1 MKRRIALIALCV
13 ALALSLSM
21 AFACAADKVNFTVD
35 GKQISASETLELGDL
50 YVVPDVSAERKG
62 EKLEVEVKAFD
73 SAGEAV
79 KLVNGKFKV
88 TDLGGYRIEFS
99 AGGETFTLTL
109 VVRDTKAPVF
119 SVKGTEG
126 SVVLFGTEV
135 EIPECTVSDES
146 GSDLEVVVTVKDA
159 DGETV
164 TVTDGKFTA
173 NKLGRYTVTYSA
185 TDASGNEGKKD
196 FTLLCKNAVMLNA
209 FESED
214 DLGTVVGL
222 NATKEVVS
230 ENTMNGNGIKITMP
244 DKIDNPDLAWIRI
257 CVPIKTAD
265 GGYMSWEDLKEFES
279 VQIYI
284 YSSVANEFGLSLRVD
299 PIEVGKNVLMFNMS
313 EIEAF
318 RKTASTQYSEDENGF
333 YFNLRYPT
341 PGSYYILDSFIGIYA
356 DDYVAPIRIK
366 GEDGKTLPEKTN
378 ADYGTEYEFPAA
390 IATRDGRNIELTVKA
405 YDSQNNEV
413 TVENG
418 RINVTDLNG
427 YKIVYSAE
435 DGGVRAEETVIVEV
449 NDTRIPIITVNERN
463 GALVMKGEKIT
474 VPSSSVRIITGE
486 ELTASVK
493 ITGPD
498 GNEVVVTDGAFVAS
512 EVGEYKLVYTALSA
526 TGNSGEEEI
535 TLVCKD
541 GVRLNAFEDVSDF
554 TWSHGSPN
562 VTVTEENAQ
571 SGKGVKVEFA
581 GSGSW
586 GRICLPLKNKDGSYI
601 SYEDLLEFEYV
612 ELYVW
617 LSSDNRLG
625 TTIEVESYS
634 AGRNT
639 VRITRQQIIDGYAA
653 DSAQYSSDANGFYLN
668 IGDYSSST
676 VIVLDDFIGY
686 YPENYIERAK
696 WSLAGYENI
705 PENISAE
712 DNKEF
717 TVPAMTASRGGSA
730 IEVTLKVYDSV
741 NDDVSL
747 TDGKFVPSDLNG
759 YTLVWSVD
767 GGRAEEV
774 RVTLNVID
782 TAVPSITVNEHDGA
796 VIIKGEAT
804 AIPAAEGT
812 FKENT
817 LQVGVSVTDPDGESV
832 TLGEN
837 AFTPKKTGTYTL
849 VFTATADNG
858 KKAEKT
864 ITLKCKDVVRLN
876 AFESAA
882 DVGWVSCGGTK
893 NVVYE
898 NAQTGNGLL
907 LTCENAVNWSRICV
921 PLKMNG
927 TFITYEQLLQFDY
940 VELYLYLEAANE
952 IGLTHEVYPVT
963 AGANVLRFTK
973 AQIQAGYSA
982 DANQYSANEN
992 GFYINVKT
1000 VTAGMKII
1008 FDDFVGHYPEGKPSD
1023 GSVILNSFNSASSV
1037 GWTPFSKELTV
1048 VDADAT
1054 HRAGLKMAIG
1064 SEAAWARICIPCTDE
1079 TGAFLTWEQVNSYE
1093 KIVLNVYSSYA
1104 TRLVLISGDCGIDL
1118 VAGENAFTFTKEQ
1131 LAALYA
1137 ANPDQYAPNE
1147 NGLYFTIQAAVP
1159 GEYLIFESLKGY
1171 NE

>member
-13 ALALSLSM
+13 ALALSLCM
-21 AFACAADKVNFTVD
+21 AFACTAGKVNFTVD
-35 GKQISASETLELGDL
+35 GKEISASETLELGDL
-50 YVVPDVSAERKG
+50 YVIPEVSAERKG

-73 SAGEAV
+73 SAGETV

-109 VVRDTKAPVF
+109 TVKDTKAPVF

-126 SVVLFGTEV
+126 SVILFGTEV
-135 EIPECTVSDES
+135 EIPECTASDES
-146 GSDLEVVVTVKDA
+146 GSDLEVIVGVKDA
-159 DGETV
+159 DGEIV
-164 TVTDGKFTA
+164 AVKDGKFTA
-173 NKLGRYTVTYSA
+173 SKLGRYTVTYSA

-209 FESED
+209 FENEE

-222 NATKEVVS
+222 NYKKEVVS

-244 DKIDNPDLAWIRI
+244 DKLDNPDLAWIRI
-257 CVPIKTAD
+257 CVPIKTSD

-318 RKTASTQYSEDENGF
+318 RKTAPTQYSEDENGF

-341 PGSYYILDSFIGIYA
+341 AGSYYILDSFIGIYA
-356 DDYVAPIRIK
+356 DDYVAPIKIK
-366 GEDGKTLPEKTN
+366 GEDGKKLPEKTT
-378 ADYGTEYEFPAA
+378 ADYGAEYELPAA

-405 YDSQNNEV
+405 YDSRNNEV
-413 TVENG
+413 SVENG
-418 RINVTDLNG
+418 RINVTDIDG

-435 DGGVRAEETVIVEV
+435 DGGVRAEETITVEV

-463 GALVMKGEKIT
+463 GALVMKGETVT

-486 ELTASVK
+486 DLTASVK
-493 ITGPD
+493 IIGPD
-498 GNEVVVTDGAFVAS
+498 GGEVAAKDGTFVADK
-512 EVGEYKLVYTALSA
+512 VGEYKLVYTALSE
-526 TGNSGEEEI
+526 TGNSSSEEI

-554 TWSHGSPN
+554 TWSHGAPE

-571 SGKGVKVEFA
+571 SGKGVMLEFT

-586 GRICLPLKNKDGSYI
+586 GRICLPLKNKDGDYL

-617 LSSDNRLG
+617 LSSENRLG
-625 TTIEVESYS
+625 TTIEVSAYS

-653 DSAQYSSDANGFYLN
+653 DSAQYSPNANGFFLN

-676 VIVLDDFIGY
+676 VLVLDDFIGY

-696 WSLAGYENI
+696 WSLAGYEDI
-705 PENISAE
+705 PESISAE

-717 TVPAMTASRGGSA
+717 TVPVMTAERGGA
-730 IEVTLKVYDSV
+730 DIEVTLKVYDSV
-741 NDDVSL
+741 GDEVELIN
-747 TDGKFVPSDLNG
+747 GRFVPSDLNG

-767 GGRAEEV
+767 GGREEEI

-782 TAVPSITVNEHDGA
+782 TAVPNVTVNEHDGA
-796 VIIKGEAT
+796 VIIQGEAT
-804 AIPAAEGT
+804 AVPAAEAT

-817 LQVGVSVTDPDGESV
+817 LQTTVTIIDPDGEEV
-832 TLGEN
+832 VFDGKT
-837 AFTPKKTGTYTL
+837 FTPEKLGVYTL
-849 VFTATADNG
+849 TYTATADNG
-858 KKAEKT
+858 KKTET
-864 ITLKCKDVVRLN
+864 SITLRSKDVVRLN
-876 AFESAA
+876 AFETAA
-882 DVGWVSCGGTK
+882 DIGWVSCGGAKT
-893 NVVYE
+893 VVYE

-907 LTCENAVNWSRICV
+907 LACENAAGWARICV
-921 PLKMNG
+921 PLKTDG
-927 TFITYEQLLQFDY
+927 AFITYKQLLQFDY

-952 IGLTHEVYPVT
+952 IGLTNEVFPVA

-973 AQIQAGYSA
+973 AQIESA
-982 DANQYSANEN
+982 YAADSAQYSENEN

-1000 VTAGMKII
+1000 VTEGMKII

-1023 GSVILNSFNSASSV
+1023 GSVIINSFTNASSV
-1037 GWTPFSKELTV
+1037 GWTPFTKELTV
-1048 VDADAT
+1048 APADAT
-1054 HRAGLKMAIG
+1054 HKAGLKMSIM

-1079 TGAFLTWEQVNSYE
+1079 TGAYLTFEQLNSYE
-1093 KIVLNVYSSYA
+1093 RIVLNVYSSYA
-1104 TRLVLISGDCGIDL
+1104 TRLMLISGDCSVDL
-1118 VAGENAFTFTKEQ
+1118 VEGENTFTFTKEQ

-1137 ANPDQYAPNE
+1137 ANSEQYAPNE
-1147 NGLYFTIQAAVP
+1147 NGLYFTLQAAVP